1 MTQKTGLVVK
11 TNEEGWAEVITDKL
25 DACAECTSSRSC
37 HSDCKSTRVR
47 TRVYNSAGAHE
58 GDTVVIYIS
67 PSSVLK
73 SAAILYLV
81 PVFFMLSGA
90 LTGSSV
96 AARLGMEESGSALLF
111 GLIGLAIGFLIVRTY
126 STRLKADSGLFPKIA
141 QVIDRGDDHP
151 LPLSTPCDNC
161 GAEH

>member
-1 MTQKTGLVVK
+1 MPQKTGLIVK
-11 TNEEGWAEVITDKL
+11 TSANGWAEVITDKL
-25 DACAECTSSRSC
+25 DACAECSSSRSC

-73 SAAILYLV
+73 SAAILYLI
-81 PVFFMLSGA
+81 PVDFLLLGA

-111 GLIGLAIGFLIVRTY
+111 GLIGLAFGFLIVRTF
-126 STRLKADSGLFPKIA
+126 STRLEVDSGLVPKIT
-141 QVIDRGDDHP
+141 QVIDRVDDHP

-161 GAEH
+161 GPGH

>member
-126 STRLKADSGLFPKIA
+126 STRLKADSGLVPKIA

-151 LPLSTPCDNC
+151 LPLSTPGDNC

>member
-126 STRLKADSGLFPKIA
+126 STRLKADSGLVPKIA

>member
-11 TNEEGWAEVITDKL
+11 TSAEGWAEVITDKL
-25 DACAECTSSRSC
+25 DACAECTLSRSC

-47 TRVYNSAGAHE
+47 TRVYNSASAHE

-126 STRLKADSGLFPKIA
+126 SARLKADSGLVPKIA